1 MDAMRTKLNKLK
13 GPGQYWSPS
22 AGRLTISDPKSAV
35 TSQDLVLPG
44 VPGLETADAI
54 LGHIQHCEH
63 WSALLT
69 TLSLQCVLQCC
80 RLVLVLARM
89 CSAPGP
95 RWLTK
100 P

>member
-1 MDAMRTKLNKLK
+1 MNKLK

-54 LGHIQHCEH
+54 VGHIQHCEH

-80 RLVLVLARM
+80 RLVLVLALECAVLLGR
-89 CSAPGP
+89 GG
-95 RWLTK
+95 
-100 P
+100 